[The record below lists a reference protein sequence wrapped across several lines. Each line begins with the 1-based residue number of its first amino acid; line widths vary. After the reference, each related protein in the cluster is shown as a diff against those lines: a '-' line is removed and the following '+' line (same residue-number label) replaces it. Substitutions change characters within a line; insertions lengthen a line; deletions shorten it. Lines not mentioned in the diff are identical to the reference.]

1 MDSSKNTQQQ
11 EKKPEQQPGDS
22 ARSKVQEGVE
32 SVFEHHKAAPG
43 PAVPKD
49 FNVAQEGTKEER
61 KAKAQELNK

>member
-1 MDSSKNTQQQ
+1 MCQVLNPASQPDDQVPQAVKDAIQQ
-11 EKKPEQQPGDS
+11 
-22 ARSKVQEGVE
+22 
-32 SVFEHHKAAPG
+32 HKAAPG